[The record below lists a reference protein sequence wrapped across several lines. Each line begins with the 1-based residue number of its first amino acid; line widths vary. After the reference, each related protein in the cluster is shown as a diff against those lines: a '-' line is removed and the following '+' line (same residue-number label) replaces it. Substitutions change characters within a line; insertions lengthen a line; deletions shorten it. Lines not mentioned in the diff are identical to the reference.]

1 MKAGI
6 KINQSDLAKL
16 NKKLAQLQKFSK
28 QELSNEIGRGAQ
40 EIVGRAKQSAPYD
53 NGDLRGSISSEASG
67 KGVAVI
73 ANAEYAPYVEFGT
86 GTKVSLTDMKELGI
100 PDSYAAQFKGR
111 GFTGKIPV
119 EVENNKWRMV
129 QFPINLKARPFFFS
143 SARVGFN
150 NMLKRV
156 DKKLKKLL

>member
-40 EIVGRAKQSAPYD
+40 EIVGRAKQDAKYD
-53 NGDLRGSISSEASG
+53 NGDLRGSISSQASG

-73 ANAEYAPYVEFGT
+73 ADAEYAPYVEFGT

-100 PDSYAAQFKGR
+100 PDGYAAQFKGKGIR
-111 GFTGKIPV
+111 
-119 EVENNKWRMV
+119 EV
-129 QFPINLKARPFFFS
+129 NLPARPFFFS

>member
-28 QELSNEIGRGAQ
+28 QELSNEIGRGAL
-40 EIVGRAKQSAPYD
+40 EIVGRAKQSAAKD
-53 NGDLRGSISSEASG
+53 TGALRQSINSEASG
-67 KGVAVI
+67 KGVAVY
-73 ANAEYAPYVEFGT
+73 ANANYAPYIEFGT
-86 GTKVSLTDMKELGI
+86 GSQVSLADMKELGI
-100 PDSYAAQFKGR
+100 PDSYAAQFKGK
-111 GFTGKIPV
+111 GIK
-119 EVENNKWRMV
+119 EV
-129 QFPINLKARPFFFS
+129 NLPARPFFFS

-156 DKKLKKLL
+156 DKKLKKLS

>member
-40 EIVGRAKQSAPYD
+40 EIVGRAKQSAAKD
-53 NGDLRGSISSEASG
+53 TGALRQSINSEASG
-67 KGVAVI
+67 KGVAVF
-73 ANAEYAPYVEFGT
+73 ANADYAPYIEFGT
-86 GTKVSLTDMKELGI
+86 GSQVSLADMKELGI
-100 PDSYAAQFKGR
+100 PDAYAAQFKGKGIR
-111 GFTGKIPV
+111 DV
-119 EVENNKWRMV
+119 
-129 QFPINLKARPFFFS
+129 NLPARPFFFS

>member
-28 QELSNEIGRGAQ
+28 QELSNEIGRGAM
-40 EIVGRAKQSAPYD
+40 EIVGRAKQSAAKD
-53 NGDLRGSISSEASG
+53 TGALRQSINSEASG
-67 KGVAVI
+67 KGVAVY
-73 ANAEYAPYVEFGT
+73 ANADYAPYIEFGT
-86 GTKVSLTDMKELGI
+86 GSQVSLADMKELGI
-100 PDSYAAQFKGR
+100 PDTYAAQFKGK
-111 GFTGKIPV
+111 GIK
-119 EVENNKWRMV
+119 E
-129 QFPINLKARPFFFS
+129 INLPARPFFFS

>member
-28 QELSNEIGRGAQ
+28 QELSSEIGRGAQ
-40 EIVGRAKQSAPYD
+40 EIVGRAKQDAKYD
-53 NGDLRGSISSEASG
+53 NGDLRGSISSQASG

-73 ANAEYAPYVEFGT
+73 ADAEYAPYVEFGT

-100 PDSYAAQFKGR
+100 PDGYAAQFKGKGIR
-111 GFTGKIPV
+111 
-119 EVENNKWRMV
+119 EV
-129 QFPINLKARPFFFS
+129 NLPARPFFFS

>member
-73 ANAEYAPYVEFGT
+73 ADAEYAPYVEFGT

-100 PDSYAAQFKGR
+100 PDSYAAQ
-111 GFTGKIPV
+111 
-119 EVENNKWRMV
+119 
-129 QFPINLKARPFFFS
+129 
-143 SARVGFN
+143 
-150 NMLKRV
+150 
-156 DKKLKKLL
+156 

>member
-40 EIVGRAKQSAPYD
+40 EIVGRAKQSAAYD

-73 ANAEYAPYVEFGT
+73 ADAEYAPYVEFGT
-86 GTKVSLTDMKELGI
+86 GSKVSLTDMKELGI
-100 PDSYAAQFKGR
+100 PDSYAAQFKGKGIR
-111 GFTGKIPV
+111 
-119 EVENNKWRMV
+119 EV
-129 QFPINLKARPFFFS
+129 NLPARPFFFS

>member
-73 ANAEYAPYVEFGT
+73 ADIEYAPYVEFGT
-86 GTKVSLTDMKELGI
+86 GSKVSLTDMKELGI
-100 PDSYAAQFKGR
+100 PDSYAAQFKGKGIR
-111 GFTGKIPV
+111 
-119 EVENNKWRMV
+119 EV
-129 QFPINLKARPFFFS
+129 NLPARPFFFS

>member
-6 KINQSDLAKL
+6 KINQADLAKL

-28 QELSNEIGRGAQ
+28 QELSNEIGRSAM
-40 EIVGRAKQSAPYD
+40 EIVGRAKQSAAKD
-53 NGDLRGSISSEASG
+53 TGALRQSINSEASG
-67 KGVAVI
+67 KGVAVF
-73 ANAEYAPYVEFGT
+73 ANADYAPYIEFGT
-86 GTKVSLTDMKELGI
+86 GSQVSLADMKELGI
-100 PDSYAAQFKGR
+100 PDGYAAQFKGKGIR
-111 GFTGKIPV
+111 DV
-119 EVENNKWRMV
+119 
-129 QFPINLKARPFFFS
+129 NLPARPFFFS

>member
-1 MKAGI
+1 MKASV

-28 QELSNEIGRGAQ
+28 QELSNEIGRGAL
-40 EIVGRAKQSAPYD
+40 EIVGRAKRSAAKDTGALRQSI
-53 NGDLRGSISSEASG
+53 NSEASG
-67 KGVAVI
+67 KGVAVY
-73 ANAEYAPYVEFGT
+73 ANANYAPYIEFGT
-86 GTKVSLTDMKELGI
+86 GSQVSLADMKELGI
-100 PDSYAAQFKGR
+100 PDSYAAQFKGK
-111 GFTGKIPV
+111 GIK
-119 EVENNKWRMV
+119 EV
-129 QFPINLKARPFFFS
+129 NLPARPFFFS

>member
-6 KINQSDLAKL
+6 KINQSDLTKL

-28 QELSNEIGRGAQ
+28 QELSNEIGRSAM
-40 EIVGRAKQSAPYD
+40 EIVGRAKQSAAKD
-53 NGDLRGSISSEASG
+53 TGALRQSINSEASG
-67 KGVAVI
+67 KGVAVF
-73 ANAEYAPYVEFGT
+73 ANADYAPYIEFGT
-86 GTKVSLTDMKELGI
+86 GSQVSLADMKELGI
-100 PDSYAAQFKGR
+100 PDTYAAQFKGKGIR
-111 GFTGKIPV
+111 DV
-119 EVENNKWRMV
+119 
-129 QFPINLKARPFFFS
+129 NLPARPFFFS

>member
-1 MKAGI
+1 MKASV

-28 QELSNEIGRGAQ
+28 QELSNEIGRGAL
-40 EIVGRAKQSAPYD
+40 EIVGRAKQSAAKD
-53 NGDLRGSISSEASG
+53 TGALRQSINSEASG
-67 KGVAVI
+67 KGVAVY
-73 ANAEYAPYVEFGT
+73 ANANYAPYIEFGT
-86 GTKVSLTDMKELGI
+86 GSQVSLADMKELGI
-100 PDSYAAQFKGR
+100 PDSYAAQFKGK
-111 GFTGKIPV
+111 GIK
-119 EVENNKWRMV
+119 E
-129 QFPINLKARPFFFS
+129 INLPARPFFFS

>member
-1 MKAGI
+1 MKASV

-28 QELSNEIGRGAQ
+28 KELSNEIGRGAL
-40 EIVGRAKQSAPYD
+40 EIVGRAKQSAAKD
-53 NGDLRGSISSEASG
+53 TGALRQSINSEASG
-67 KGVAVI
+67 KGVAVY
-73 ANAEYAPYVEFGT
+73 ANANYAPYIEFGT
-86 GTKVSLTDMKELGI
+86 GSQVSLADMKELGI
-100 PDSYAAQFKGR
+100 PDSYAAQFKGK
-111 GFTGKIPV
+111 GIK
-119 EVENNKWRMV
+119 E
-129 QFPINLKARPFFFS
+129 INLPARPFFFS

>member
-28 QELSNEIGRGAQ
+28 KELSNEIGRGAL
-40 EIVGRAKQSAPYD
+40 EIVGRAKQSAAKD
-53 NGDLRGSISSEASG
+53 TGALRQSINSEASG
-67 KGVAVI
+67 KGVAVY
-73 ANAEYAPYVEFGT
+73 ANANYAPYIEFGT
-86 GTKVSLTDMKELGI
+86 GSQVSLADMKELGI
-100 PDSYAAQFKGR
+100 PDSYAAQFKGK
-111 GFTGKIPV
+111 GIK
-119 EVENNKWRMV
+119 E
-129 QFPINLKARPFFFS
+129 INLPARPFFFS

>member
-1 MKAGI
+1 MKASV

-28 QELSNEIGRGAQ
+28 QELSNEIGRGAL
-40 EIVGRAKQSAPYD
+40 EIVGRAKQSAAKD
-53 NGDLRGSISSEASG
+53 TGALRQSINSEASG
-67 KGVAVI
+67 KGVAVY
-73 ANAEYAPYVEFGT
+73 ANANYAPYIEFGT
-86 GTKVSLTDMKELGI
+86 GSQVSLADMKELGI
-100 PDSYAAQFKGR
+100 PDSYAAQFKGK
-111 GFTGKIPV
+111 GIK
-119 EVENNKWRMV
+119 EV
-129 QFPINLKARPFFFS
+129 NLPARPFFFS

>member
-28 QELSNEIGRGAQ
+28 QELSNEIGRGAM
-40 EIVGRAKQSAPYD
+40 EIVGRAKQSAAKD
-53 NGDLRGSISSEASG
+53 TGALRQSINSEASG
-67 KGVAVI
+67 KGVAVY
-73 ANAEYAPYVEFGT
+73 ANAKYAPYIEFGT
-86 GTKVSLTDMKELGI
+86 GSQVSLADMKELGI
-100 PDSYAAQFKGR
+100 PDAYAAQFKGKGIR
-111 GFTGKIPV
+111 
-119 EVENNKWRMV
+119 EV
-129 QFPINLKARPFFFS
+129 NLPARPFFFS

-156 DKKLKKLL
+156 DKKLKKLT